1 MWSSRIWAISR
12 GGRRRSLE
20 AARAK
25 VVVKSPLAVSLGIS
39 TGAVFTSASRS
50 VPSAAAAR

>member
-1 MWSSRIWAISR
+1 MFR
-12 GGRRRSLE
+12 GGWRRALD

-39 TGAVFTSASRS
+39 TGAVLTSAAGS
-50 VPSAAAAR
+50 VPSATAA